1 MIRPCLHTDGPRKS
15 SPTPLLHVED
25 LHVRFAS
32 DTGPVAAVNGISLRL
47 EPGET
52 LVVLGESGSGK
63 SVMAQALMGV
73 VPSPPGVVTI
83 RKLRLNGT
91 DLLRQSP
98 TAHRRL
104 RGREMALIFQD
115 ALTSLNPR
123 FTIGTQLCEM
133 LRVHLGL
140 SRRAARD
147 RAVQLL
153 ALVGIPSPRVRLD
166 AYPHQF
172 SGGMRQRALIAM
184 AVALNPKLL
193 IADEPTTALDV
204 TVQAQILDLIKRL
217 QKQAGMGLILIT
229 HDLSVARQIAD
240 RVAVMYAGR
249 IVETAR
255 TRDLFE
261 RPGHP
266 YTEGLM
272 RSTPRA
278 AALGSPLAPI
288 AGSPPDLRKL
298 PHGCAFHPRC
308 PRAIGICRAEPPP
321 MRVISRAH
329 SSLCHL
335 AEEVE

>member
-1 MIRPCLHTDGPRKS
+1 MIRERLNTGELQKPSLM
-15 SPTPLLHVED
+15 PLLQVED
-25 LHVRFAS
+25 LYVRFAS
-32 DTGPVAAVNGISLRL
+32 DIGPVSAVNGVSLSL

-73 VPSPPGVVTI
+73 VPTPPGVVTV

-91 DLLRQSP
+91 DLLRLSP
-98 TAHRRL
+98 AEHRRL

-140 SRRAARD
+140 SRRAARN
-147 RAVQLL
+147 RAVELL
-153 ALVGIPSPRVRLD
+153 TLVGIPSPQARLD

-204 TVQAQILDLIKRL
+204 TVQAQVLDLIKRL

-229 HDLSVARQIAD
+229 HDLSVARQVAD

-255 TRDLFE
+255 TCELFE
-261 RPGHP
+261 RPSHP

-272 RSTPRA
+272 RSTPRVGD
-278 AALGSPLAPI
+278 LGGPLAPI

-298 PHGCAFHPRC
+298 PRGCAFHPRC
-308 PRAIGICRAEPPP
+308 PRTNGICRSEPPP
-321 MRVISRAH
+321 KRIITRGH

-335 AEEVE
+335 AEESR